1 MEFDNLISQDLL
13 VLEDDEAENITQQ
26 EEMERNANRQ
36 ELPLNNNRGAAGGA
50 VLAHPPDINN
60 NRGGRQLGAIPKV
73 AYQ

>member
-1 MEFDNLISQDLL
+1 M
-13 VLEDDEAENITQQ
+13 VLEADEQAAETITQQ

-36 ELPLNNNRGAAGGA
+36 ELPHNNNRGAAGGA